1 MKFSKIKLP
10 CYYYYIFLLPSPFF
24 ISLRCQKLVERKV
37 ISGEISRGVIV
48 NIIKNGIEDISREKE
63 EWKGGREDRTI
74 FRSLIKITPRITG
87 G

>member
-1 MKFSKIKLP
+1 MSE
-10 CYYYYIFLLPSPFF
+10 
-24 ISLRCQKLVERKV
+24 LVERKV

-48 NIIKNGIEDISREKE
+48 NIIKNGIEDISRMREKRSGE
-63 EWKGGREDRTI
+63 GDREDRTI

>member
-10 CYYYYIFLLPSPFF
+10 YYYYIFPLPSPFF

-37 ISGEISRGVIV
+37 ISGEISRGAIV

-63 EWKGGREDRTI
+63 EWSGEGVG
-74 FRSLIKITPRITG
+74 KIGQFFAP
-87 G
+87 